1 MIILFAIMQT
11 HPNEKIH
18 HNYREHSQEAYS
30 PALLCIHGSPLIRGL
45 YLSAGIAALVMGIL
59 GAVMPV
65 LPTTPFIL
73 LAAFCFARSSA
84 HFHNKLLAN
93 RVAGPIIREWC
104 QYRSIP
110 RRTKRWAYILMALS
124 FCSSILLVPAMW
136 QKVML
141 AVIGIILAIFISR
154 VPVRVTDSH

>member
-1 MIILFAIMQT
+1 MQT

-18 HNYREHSQEAYS
+18 HHYPKPTQEAKTA
-30 PALLCIHGSPLIRGL
+30 ALLCIHDSPLVRGL
-45 YLSAGIAALVMGIL
+45 YLSAGFAALMMGIL
-59 GAVMPV
+59 GAVLPV

-93 RVAGPIIREWC
+93 RVAGPIIHEWC

-110 RRTKRWAYILMALS
+110 RRAKRWAYILMTLS

-141 AVIGIILAIFISR
+141 LVIGVILAIFISR
-154 VPVRVTDSH
+154 VPVRVPEPHQQ

>member
-1 MIILFAIMQT
+1 MQT

-18 HNYREHSQEAYS
+18 HNYREPSQETKA
-30 PALLCIHGSPLIRGL
+30 PALLYIHNSPFVRGL
-45 YLSAGIAALVMGIL
+45 YLSAGFAALAMGVL
-59 GAVMPV
+59 GAVLPV

-93 RVAGPIIREWC
+93 RIAGPIIHEWC

-154 VPVRVTDSH
+154 VPVRVTDSHQQ